1 MPNIIKNLV
10 LSEISLVADPAN
22 EEARVIIVKSKRA
35 NPVETVN
42 KIFAYIA
49 KAATLPASE
58 LDQDDAAV
66 SFNEAITEIAR
77 EREAHEV
84 ASNYTGKFWDIFD
97 ALCTSVRSI
106 VGDPSVTDRAS
117 ALRQS
122 VVQAAAALQ
131 DAVAVVNKSAAGG
144 IPAFVT
150 AALDAASTPEWQMKT
165 IEQIQAD
172 LAKANESLTALEK
185 SKTELGTKVD
195 ELSKALAAANA
206 TISEQKEVIAKH
218 TPAEQTEEELLKSFP
233 PAARAIIEKTRAE
246 SAANAAALKK
256 MADDRDSEVMKSKV
270 KAAGL
275 PETDAAMF
283 DRIAK
288 GQTKPEDA
296 DTILKMLGDAKKL
309 AAGSNLFKSSGS
321 TMAVDGDPD
330 EILKAKANEI
340 RKAKP
345 ELSYEAAY
353 AAALEQ
359 NPEIYGAY
367 VAKRREA
374 AN

>member
-77 EREAHEV
+77 ERETREL

-131 DAVAVVNKSAAGG
+131 DVVAVVNKSAAGG

-367 VAKRREA
+367 VAKRRET